1 MANPKDPPRNP
12 ADTDKLGTR
21 LSNQKHAYEYAMQD
35 TKGVKMIERTMAQKL
50 RDMSEW
56 FPVVSLTG
64 PRQSGKSTLIKAVFP
79 EYEYLNLEN
88 PEVRRAALDDPVGFI
103 SRRPDHLIIDEAQYA
118 PELFSM
124 IQVAS
129 DECGRAG
136 QYVLSGSQNF
146 LLMHNIQQSLAGRV
160 GMLKLLPLSYQ
171 ELSDTQISLDTYL
184 IRGGYPRIYDAGIP
198 IDMFYQNYLMT
209 YVERDAGGLLDV
221 RNLSSFRKMIG
232 LCAACVGG
240 LLNLSR
246 LAADVGV
253 ATATISS
260 WLSILQSSYLVFLL
274 QPYAGNMRK
283 RLTKA
288 PKLYFYDTGLLC
300 HLLGIHDERSLIN
313 HPLSGEIF
321 ENLVVSERQKAYLNR
336 GIEPTLVF
344 YRDDSKREIDLI
356 DLTEPARPQAFEI
369 KSSATYRDTFAR
381 HLRSVGSELGIPA
394 KDRAVVYHGSERYDT
409 EGASVVPAEEFLL
422 RES

>member
-1 MANPKDPPRNP
+1 
-12 ADTDKLGTR
+12 
-21 LSNQKHAYEYAMQD
+21 
-35 TKGVKMIERTMAQKL
+35 MIERTMAQKL

-129 DECGRAG
+129 DERGRAG

-171 ELSDTQISLDTYL
+171 ELSDTQILLDTYL

-198 IDMFYQNYLMT
+198 TDMFYQNYLMT

-300 HLLGIHDERSLIN
+300 HLLGIHDERSLMN
-313 HPLSGEIF
+313 HPLSGEVF

>member
-1 MANPKDPPRNP
+1 MA
-12 ADTDKLGTR
+12 
-21 LSNQKHAYEYAMQD
+21 H
-35 TKGVKMIERTMAQKL
+35 KL

-129 DECGRAG
+129 DERGRAG

-171 ELSDTQISLDTYL
+171 ELGDTQIALDTYL

-198 IDMFYQNYLMT
+198 TDVFFQNYLMT

-221 RNLSSFRKMIG
+221 RNLSSF
-232 LCAACVGG
+232 
-240 LLNLSR
+240 
-246 LAADVGV
+246 
-253 ATATISS
+253 
-260 WLSILQSSYLVFLL
+260 
-274 QPYAGNMRK
+274 
-283 RLTKA
+283 
-288 PKLYFYDTGLLC
+288 
-300 HLLGIHDERSLIN
+300 
-313 HPLSGEIF
+313 
-321 ENLVVSERQKAYLNR
+321 
-336 GIEPTLVF
+336 
-344 YRDDSKREIDLI
+344 SK
-356 DLTEPARPQAFEI
+356 
-369 KSSATYRDTFAR
+369 K
-381 HLRSVGSELGIPA
+381 
-394 KDRAVVYHGSERYDT
+394 
-409 EGASVVPAEEFLL
+409 
-422 RES
+422 

>member
-1 MANPKDPPRNP
+1 MA
-12 ADTDKLGTR
+12 
-21 LSNQKHAYEYAMQD
+21 H
-35 TKGVKMIERTMAQKL
+35 KL

-129 DECGRAG
+129 DERGRAG

-171 ELSDTQISLDTYL
+171 ELGDTQIALDTYL

-198 IDMFYQNYLMT
+198 TDVFFQNYLMT

-240 LLNLSR
+240 CSTCQDSPPMWESPRRRSTRGFRSCNQAIWCSCFSLMPETCASGLPKRQNCTSTTR
-246 LAADVGV
+246 GFFAICLAF
-253 ATATISS
+253 TTS
-260 WLSILQSSYLVFLL
+260 
-274 QPYAGNMRK
+274 
-283 RLTKA
+283 T
-288 PKLYFYDTGLLC
+288 
-300 HLLGIHDERSLIN
+300 
-313 HPLSGEIF
+313 
-321 ENLVVSERQKAYLNR
+321 VS
-336 GIEPTLVF
+336 
-344 YRDDSKREIDLI
+344 
-356 DLTEPARPQAFEI
+356 
-369 KSSATYRDTFAR
+369 
-381 HLRSVGSELGIPA
+381 
-394 KDRAVVYHGSERYDT
+394 
-409 EGASVVPAEEFLL
+409 
-422 RES
+422 